1 MPNIDENLA
10 FAPSYELAALIADKQ
25 VSPVEVTQLYY
36 DRIDRLDSQL
46 NSYLTLTQD
55 MAMESAREAE
65 AAVMRGDKLGSL
77 HGVPISIKDLQMTA
91 GVRTTLGSLAY
102 KDQVP
107 AADSAVVERVKAT
120 GAVILGKT
128 NTPEFGLLGANE
140 NRLGDDCRNPW
151 NTERTSG
158 ASSGGA
164 GAAVAAGLCSLGT
177 GGDGGGSIRIPA
189 SFCGIYGIK
198 PTQGRVSSFSGV
210 PPAAPLLNITSQ
222 QGPMSRTVKDSAI
235 LLQALAGH
243 DPRDSASLREPAP
256 DFVGAVDKDISG
268 LRIAWS
274 PDYGYA
280 GVDAEVVEVS
290 ASAAR
295 AFEGMGCT
303 VEESDLA
310 LDDPFGTW
318 WVFFASNVYVTQG
331 HLLDDADDPL
341 SWYGRM
347 AIEDGSNFSAG
358 DFIKAMGG
366 RDQMINQFA
375 DVFDDYDLLLSPT
388 MPVTAFPVQEYPHV
402 IGGKEN
408 ANRKGWSFVPF
419 THPINTIGHPAASV
433 PCGFSSDG
441 MPVGLHIVGRKGD
454 EETVIA
460 ASAAFERAM
469 PWADRRPA
477 VS

>member
-10 FAPSYELAALIADKQ
+10 FAPSHELAALIADRQ
-25 VSPVEVTQLYY
+25 VSPVEITQLYY
-36 DRIDRLDSQL
+36 DRIERLDSQL

-55 MAMESAREAE
+55 DAMAAARGAE
-65 AAVMRGDKLGSL
+65 EAVMRGDALGPL
-77 HGVPISIKDLQMTA
+77 HGVPISIKDLQMTK

-102 KDQVP
+102 KDNVP
-107 AADSAVVERVKAT
+107 VADSAVVERVRAT

-164 GAAVAAGLCSLGT
+164 GAAIAAGLCSLGT

-198 PTQGRVSSFSGV
+198 PTQGRVSSFGGV
-210 PPAAPLLNITSQ
+210 PTTPLVNITSQ

-235 LLQALAGH
+235 LLQALAGY
-243 DPRDSASLREPAP
+243 DPRDSASLRAPAP
-256 DFVGAVDKDISG
+256 DFISAVDRDISG

-280 GVDAEVVEVS
+280 GVDAEVVEV
-290 ASAAR
+290 AAGAAR
-295 AFEGMGCT
+295 AFEGIGCT
-303 VEESDLA
+303 VEDSDLA
-310 LDDPFGTW
+310 LEDPFGTW
-318 WVFFASNVYVTQG
+318 WVFFCANVSVTQG
-331 HLLDDADDPL
+331 HLLDDPSDPL

-347 AIEDGSNFSAG
+347 AIEDGRQYNAG
-358 DFIKAMGG
+358 DFIKAMGA
-366 RDQMINQFA
+366 RDRMINQFA
-375 DVFDDYDLLLSPT
+375 DVFDDHDLLLSPT
-388 MPVTAFPVQEYPHV
+388 MATTAFPVQEYPHE
-402 IGGKEN
+402 IGGKVN
-408 ANRKGWSFVPF
+408 ANKKGWGFLPF

-441 MPVGLHIVGRKGD
+441 MPIGLHIVGRKGD
-454 EETVIA
+454 EATVIA

-469 PWADRRPA
+469 PWAGHRPA

>member
-10 FAPSYELAALIADKQ
+10 FAPSHKLAALIADKQ
-25 VSPVEVTQLYY
+25 VSPVEITQLYY
-36 DRIDRLDSQL
+36 DRIERLDSQL

-55 MAMESAREAE
+55 EAMQSARAAE
-65 AAVMRGDKLGSL
+65 EAVMRGDALGSL
-77 HGVPISIKDLQMTA
+77 HGVPISIKDLQMTK

-102 KDQVP
+102 KDNVP
-107 AADSAVVERVKAT
+107 VADSAVVERVKAT

-198 PTQGRVSSFSGV
+198 PTQGRVSSFSGA
-210 PPAAPLLNITSQ
+210 PAAPLVNITSQ

-235 LLQALAGH
+235 LLQALAGY
-243 DPRDSASLREPAP
+243 DPRDSASLRAPTP
-256 DFVGAVDKDISG
+256 DFVGAVDRDISD

-280 GVDAEVVEVS
+280 GVDAEVIEVC
-290 ASAAR
+290 AAAAR
-295 AFEGMGCT
+295 AFQGMGCV
-303 VEESDLA
+303 VEDSDLRLENA
-310 LDDPFGTW
+310 FETW
-318 WVFFASNVYVTQG
+318 WVFFCSNVFVTQG
-331 HLLDDADDPL
+331 HLLDDPSAPL

-347 AIEDGSNFSAG
+347 AIEDGKSFSAG
-358 DFIKAMGG
+358 DFVRAMGA
-366 RDQMINQFA
+366 RDCMINQFA

-388 MPVTAFPVQEYPHV
+388 MAITAFPVQEYPHE
-402 IGGKEN
+402 IAGKEN
-408 ANRKGWSFVPF
+408 ANRRGWGFLPF

-441 MPVGLHIVGRKGD
+441 MPIGLHIVGRKGD

-469 PWADRRPA
+469 PWAGRRPT

>member
-1 MPNIDENLA
+1 MPSIDENLA
-10 FAPSYELAALIADKQ
+10 FAPSHELAALIADRQ
-25 VSPVEVTQLYY
+25 VSPVEITQLYF
-36 DRIDRLDSQL
+36 DRIERLDSRL

-55 MAMESAREAE
+55 EAMQSARAAE
-65 AAVMRGDKLGSL
+65 DAVMRGDALGSL
-77 HGVPISIKDLQMTA
+77 HGVPISIKDLQMTK
-91 GVRTTLGSLAY
+91 GVRTTMGSLAY
-102 KDQVP
+102 QEQIP
-107 AADSAVVERVKAT
+107 AADSAVVERVKVT

-140 NRLGDDCRNPW
+140 NRLGDECRNPW

-164 GAAVAAGLCSLGT
+164 GAAIAAGLCSLGT

-198 PTQGRVSSFSGV
+198 PTQGRISSFSGV
-210 PPAAPLLNITSQ
+210 PSTPLVNITSQ
-222 QGPMSRTVKDSAI
+222 QGPMSRTVKDSAV
-235 LLQALAGH
+235 LLQALAGY
-243 DPRDSASLREPAP
+243 DPRDASSLHAPAP
-256 DFVGAVDKDISG
+256 DFIGALDTDISG

-290 ASAAR
+290 AAAAR
-295 AFEGMGCT
+295 AFEGMGCV
-303 VEESDLA
+303 VENSDLA
-310 LDDPFGTW
+310 LESPFETW
-318 WVFFASNVYVTQG
+318 WVFFCSNVFVTQG
-331 HLLDDADDPL
+331 HLLDDPSDPL

-347 AIEDGSNFSAG
+347 AIEDGRDYTTG
-358 DFIKAMGG
+358 DFIRAMGA
-366 RDQMINQFA
+366 RDRMINQFA

-388 MPVTAFPVQEYPHV
+388 MATTAFPVQEYPAE
-402 IGGKEN
+402 IAGKQN
-408 ANRKGWSFVPF
+408 ANRKGWGFLPF

-441 MPVGLHIVGRKGD
+441 MPIGLHIVGRKGD
-454 EETVIA
+454 EATVIA

-469 PWADRRPA
+469 PWADKRPA

>member
-10 FAPSYELAALIADKQ
+10 FAPSHELAALIADRQ
-25 VSPVEVTQLYY
+25 VSPVEITQLYF
-36 DRIDRLDSQL
+36 DRIERLDSRL

-55 MAMESAREAE
+55 EAMQSARAAE
-65 AAVMRGDKLGSL
+65 DAVMRGDALGSL
-77 HGVPISIKDLQMTA
+77 HGVPMSIKDLQMTK
-91 GVRTTLGSLAY
+91 GVRTTMGSLAY
-102 KDQVP
+102 QEQIP

-140 NRLGDDCRNPW
+140 NRLGDECRNPW

-164 GAAVAAGLCSLGT
+164 GAAIAAGLCSLGT

-210 PPAAPLLNITSQ
+210 PSTPLVNITSQ
-222 QGPMSRTVKDSAI
+222 QGPMSRTVKDSAV
-235 LLQALAGH
+235 LLQALAGY
-243 DPRDSASLREPAP
+243 DPRDASSLHAPAP
-256 DFVGAVDKDISG
+256 DFIGALDTDISG

-290 ASAAR
+290 AAAAR
-295 AFEGMGCT
+295 VFEGMGCV
-303 VEESDLA
+303 VENSDLA
-310 LDDPFGTW
+310 LESPFETW
-318 WVFFASNVYVTQG
+318 WVFFCSNVFVTQG
-331 HLLDDADDPL
+331 HLLDDPSDPL

-347 AIEDGSNFSAG
+347 AIEDGRDYTTA
-358 DFIKAMGG
+358 DFIRAMGA
-366 RDQMINQFA
+366 RDRMINQFA

-388 MPVTAFPVQEYPHV
+388 MATTAFPVQEYPAE
-402 IGGKEN
+402 IAGKQN
-408 ANRKGWSFVPF
+408 ANRKGWGFLPF

-441 MPVGLHIVGRKGD
+441 MPIGLHIVGRKGD
-454 EETVIA
+454 EATVIA

-469 PWADRRPA
+469 PWADKRPA

>member
-1 MPNIDENLA
+1 MSNIDENLA
-10 FAPSYELAALIADKQ
+10 FVPSHELAALIADKQ
-25 VSPVEVTQLYY
+25 VSPVEITQLYY
-36 DRIDRLDSQL
+36 DRIERLDSQL

-55 MAMESAREAE
+55 EAMQAAKAAE
-65 AAVMRGDKLGSL
+65 EAVMRGDTLGSL
-77 HGVPISIKDLQMTA
+77 HGVPISIKDLQMTK

-102 KDQVP
+102 KDNVP
-107 AADSAVVERVKAT
+107 VADSAVVERVKAT

-164 GAAVAAGLCSLGT
+164 GAAIAAGLCSLGT

-210 PPAAPLLNITSQ
+210 PTTPLVNITSQ

-235 LLQALAGH
+235 LLQALAGY
-243 DPRDSASLREPAP
+243 DPRDSASLRAQVP
-256 DFVGAVDKDISG
+256 DFIGAVDRDISG

-280 GVDAEVVEVS
+280 GVDAEVVEVC
-290 ASAAR
+290 AGAAR
-295 AFEGMGCT
+295 AFEDMGCV
-303 VEESDLA
+303 VEDSTLA
-310 LDDPFGTW
+310 LENPFETW
-318 WVFFASNVYVTQG
+318 WVFFCSNVFVTQG
-331 HLLDDADDPL
+331 HLLDDPSDPL

-347 AIEDGSNFSAG
+347 AIEDGKGFSAG
-358 DFIKAMGG
+358 DFIKAMGA
-366 RDQMINQFA
+366 RDRMLNQFA

-388 MPVTAFPVQEYPHV
+388 MATTAFPVQEYPHE
-402 IGGKEN
+402 IAGKEN
-408 ANRKGWSFVPF
+408 ANRRGWGFLPF

-441 MPVGLHIVGRKGD
+441 MPIGLHIVGRKGD
-454 EETVIA
+454 EEAVIA

-469 PWADRRPA
+469 PWADRRPV

>member
-1 MPNIDENLA
+1 MPSIDENLA
-10 FAPSYELAALIADKQ
+10 FAPSHELAALIADRQ
-25 VSPVEVTQLYY
+25 VSPVEITQLYF
-36 DRIDRLDSQL
+36 DRIERLDSRL

-55 MAMESAREAE
+55 EAMQSARAAE
-65 AAVMRGDKLGSL
+65 DAVMRGDALGSL
-77 HGVPISIKDLQMTA
+77 HGVPISIKDLQMTK
-91 GVRTTLGSLAY
+91 GIRTTMGSLAY
-102 KDQVP
+102 QEQIP

-140 NRLGDDCRNPW
+140 NRLGDECRNPW

-164 GAAVAAGLCSLGT
+164 GAAIAAGLCSLGT

-210 PPAAPLLNITSQ
+210 PSTPLVNITSQ

-235 LLQALAGH
+235 LLQALAGY
-243 DPRDSASLREPAP
+243 DPRDASSLHAPAP
-256 DFVGAVDKDISG
+256 DFIGALDTDISG

-290 ASAAR
+290 AAAAR
-295 AFEGMGCT
+295 AFEGMGCV
-303 VEESDLA
+303 VENSDLA
-310 LDDPFGTW
+310 LESPFETW
-318 WVFFASNVYVTQG
+318 WVFFCSNVFVTQG
-331 HLLDDADDPL
+331 HLLDDPSDPL

-347 AIEDGSNFSAG
+347 AIEDGRDYTTG
-358 DFIKAMGG
+358 DFIRAMGA
-366 RDQMINQFA
+366 RDRMINQFA

-388 MPVTAFPVQEYPHV
+388 MATTAFPVQEYPAE
-402 IGGKEN
+402 IAGKQN
-408 ANRKGWSFVPF
+408 ANRKGWGFLPF

-441 MPVGLHIVGRKGD
+441 MPIGLHIVGRKGD
-454 EETVIA
+454 EATVIA

-469 PWADRRPA
+469 PWADKRPA